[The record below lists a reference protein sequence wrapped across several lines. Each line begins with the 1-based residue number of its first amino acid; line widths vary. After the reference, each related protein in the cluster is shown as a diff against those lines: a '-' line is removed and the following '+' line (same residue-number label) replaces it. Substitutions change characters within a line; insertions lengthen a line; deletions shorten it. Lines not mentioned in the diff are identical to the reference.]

1 MPKVMEISTCCTDL
15 DDSIAMQR
23 ESPGM
28 QKEIFEFQKETFQI
42 LKKIRQDLNTNI
54 NRELTGMREE
64 VRMIKIALVQ
74 AGIMKC
80 T

>member
-1 MPKVMEISTCCTDL
+1 
-15 DDSIAMQR
+15 
-23 ESPGM
+23 M